1 MCDQVTK
8 EWVKAIQSEWNLL
21 QKNLPGQFM
30 LITFCQFFI
39 SCFHQTATNS
49 SYREFKGDTMVP
61 TAYTIIT
68 YSILL
73 TILFHSNLVML
84 AYCTYSELTILY

>member
-8 EWVKAIQSEWNLL
+8 DWVKAIQSEWNLL

-30 LITFCQFFI
+30 LVTFCQFFV
-39 SCFHQTATNS
+39 SCFCQTTTNS

-61 TAYTIIT
+61 TQ
-68 YSILL
+68 S
-73 TILFHSNLVML
+73 
-84 AYCTYSELTILY
+84 